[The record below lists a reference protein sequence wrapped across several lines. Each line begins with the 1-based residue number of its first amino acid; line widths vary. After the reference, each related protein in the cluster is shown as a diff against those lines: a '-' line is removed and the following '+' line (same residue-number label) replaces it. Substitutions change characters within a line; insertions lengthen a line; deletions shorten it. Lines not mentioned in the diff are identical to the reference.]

1 VIIPINE
8 KYRIKSETHSW
19 NIQKRVSIKKIE
31 TKKTKAWKNIQFY
44 NSLENALQ
52 GLLNLQ
58 IREIQGSNIQ
68 QINKKIDEYQSQ
80 IKEAFKKFSTVN
92 F

>member
-1 VIIPINE
+1 MKNTGLNLKLILGIFKNE
-8 KYRIKSETHSW
+8 
-19 NIQKRVSIKKIE
+19 SIKIE